1 VINDRGERAKIQQEW
16 AVIIAQTK
24 LTRGGILPGGVYVNE
39 TPPENFYNL
48 PLVLAYAT
56 LDHVLGQFLDQGLF
70 PCTSPQKA
78 RKQQTCRNLGD
89 KLESAKTAI
98 SWVNFAVVKEGQV
111 ARNGLAHKNVMATKA
126 DCLKYIAAVGAELTG
141 WGVL

>member
-1 VINDRGERAKIQQEW
+1 MIKDAGERAKIQQEW
-16 AVIIAQTK
+16 SVIIAQTK
-24 LTRGGILPGGVYVNE
+24 WTRGSVVPGGVYINE
-39 TPPENFYNL
+39 TPPESFYNL

-56 LDHVLGQFLDQGLF
+56 LDHALGQFLVEGLF
-70 PCTSPQKA
+70 PCKN
-78 RKQQTCRNLGD
+78 RTCFNLGD

-98 SWVNFAVVKEGQV
+98 SWLNFAIVKDGQHARIGV
-111 ARNGLAHKNVMATKA
+111 AHRNAMATKA